1 MEQSN
6 SSNPNQTNNLHTSQS
21 QADNTSQ
28 QGQQPSKPLK
38 VKGRFTSKTPDPAIP
53 TPDQPF
59 YEQQGQAGGNN
70 GQPPFMNQQPP
81 YYNAEQQQYPQ
92 GKLKHGGL
100 GIASFILSLISLL
113 AVVISII
120 LIVASIVD
128 MNEADLLMLQD
139 PAYIESM
146 ILNGETMPSFI
157 VSVVVGA
164 FLMMGT
170 ALLAFIGFILGVIS
184 LFIKQRKKVFGI
196 IGTILNGLLC
206 FGGFIFL
213 VLSFMSALS
222 I

>member
-1 MEQSN
+1 MDQSN
-6 SSNPNQTNNLHTSQS
+6 SSNPNQTNNQHTSQP
-21 QADNTSQ
+21 QDTTTSQ
-28 QGQQPSKPLK
+28 QELKPSKPLK
-38 VKGRFTSKTPDPAIP
+38 AKGRFTPKTPDPAASI
-53 TPDQPF
+53 PDQPF
-59 YEQQGQAGGNN
+59 YQQQGQAGGN
-70 GQPPFMNQQPP
+70 GEPPFMNQQSA
-81 YYNAEQQQYPQ
+81 YYNGSSEQYPQ

-100 GIASFILSLISLL
+100 GIASFILSLVSLL

-146 ILNGETMPSFI
+146 MLNGETMPSFI
-157 VSVVVGA
+157 VSIVIGA

-170 ALLAFIGFILGVIS
+170 ALLAFIGFVLGVIS

-196 IGTILNGLLC
+196 IGTILNGLIC

-213 VLSFMSALS
+213 MLSFMSALS